1 MNYHIIR
8 KTMRGL
14 VAALFV
20 TGLVA
25 QAQAGPGYHES
36 YVPVKT
42 MKEAQSIKTG
52 TRLAV
57 ACPECGAVT
66 VFTAGDDHNYVRGY
80 TCERC
85 KAKFVARM
93 IGGRGTTVGT
103 FVYEDP
109 AGHQAKL
116 LRAM

>member
-1 MNYHIIR
+1 MNYHTIQ

-14 VAALFV
+14 LAALFV

-36 YVPVKT
+36 YVPVKS
-42 MKEAQSIKTG
+42 MKEAQAVKPG
-52 TRLAV
+52 THLAV

-66 VFTAGDDHNYVRGY
+66 VFTSGEDRNYLRGY

-85 KAKFVARM
+85 KVKFVARTV
-93 IGGRGTTVGT
+93 GGRGTTVGT
-103 FVYEDP
+103 FVYEDT